1 MAFLQEKILFS
12 GLLVFCMTLLVSSHS
27 RPYSPPSVVHLTDY
41 FPHVSIDQGFSKSF
55 GGSNIQL
62 ISNGS
67 MANLALDKTSGKV
80 LYILWLILIHEIVF
94 LEFALM
100 CIPLCCFKGAGL
112 VSKNKYY
119 YGFFSAA
126 IKLPSGLSSGVVVAF
141 YVSSFIHIQKVT
153 LTLTCNI
160 IHMAAILY
168 MLCA

>member
-1 MAFLQEKILFS
+1 MGFLQDKILYS
-12 GLLVFCMTLLVSSHS
+12 GLLVFCMTILVSSHS
-27 RPYSPPSVVHLTDY
+27 RPYSPPSVAHLTDY

-94 LEFALM
+94 SEFTLM
-100 CIPLCCFKGAGL
+100 CISLCCFTGTGL

-141 YVSSFIHIQKVT
+141 YVSSFFHIQEVALK
-153 LTLTCNI
+153 CNI
-160 IHMAAILY
+160 SHLTAILY
-168 MLCA
+168 MLHA